1 MVHFGL
7 ILLLLGQL
15 LTDLLSRE
23 STLHLR
29 EGETKNYSETE
40 REAELAVVDTTDPEA
55 DKVSPYPKGVGERE
69 EIRPGD
75 LPFTMRVK

>member
-1 MVHFGL
+1 MVHVGL

-29 EGETKNYSETE
+29 EGEARNYSEVE
-40 REAELAVVDTTDPEA
+40 REAELAVIDTTDPTRT
-55 DKVSPYPKGVGERE
+55 KSLPYPKGSW
-69 EIRPGD
+69 RPRRASA
-75 LPFTMRVK
+75 LATCRSRSR